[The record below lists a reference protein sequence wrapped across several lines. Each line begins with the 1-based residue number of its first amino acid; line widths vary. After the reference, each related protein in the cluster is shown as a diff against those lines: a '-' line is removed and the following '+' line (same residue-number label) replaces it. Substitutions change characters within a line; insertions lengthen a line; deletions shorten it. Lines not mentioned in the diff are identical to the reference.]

1 MRYDLPHQPR
11 RMQFYKGITVS
22 WLVIALFVFVVVA
35 VIARVGLKHRGSPQA
50 LTDNSWPFYA
60 KKPLSQPEQVLYH
73 RLVKALPECV
83 VLAQVQLSR
92 FLDVKKGVNPV
103 GWKNRISQKSV
114 DFLVCLKDS
123 TVVAVVELDDATH
136 NRPARQTADAT
147 KDKALESAGIAVVR
161 WHVKSLPGEGE
172 IRARFAT

>member
-1 MRYDLPHQPR
+1 
-11 RMQFYKGITVS
+11 VS
-22 WLVIALFVFVVVA
+22 WLAIALFVFLMVA
-35 VIARVGLKHRGSPQA
+35 AIAGAALSRRGSPRG
-50 LTDNSWPFYA
+50 LTDEPWPFYA

-92 FLDVKKGVNPV
+92 LLDVKKGVSPV

-114 DFLVCLKDS
+114 DFVVCLKDS

-136 NRPARQTADAT
+136 NRPVRQTADAT
-147 KDKALESAGIAVVR
+147 KNKALESAGLTIVR
-161 WHVKSLPGEGE
+161 WNVKSLPDEAE
-172 IRARFAT
+172 IRTRFAT